1 MAPTNSKKSRDAD
14 GRDAAPLSA
23 VFDGHCTLD
32 IADLEAPPLG
42 DRYPLR
48 SDIVFS
54 PARDA
59 VTLRELDEITTPRYE
74 ADLGP
79 ARVKNSTTV
88 RLASAEPGKL
98 TRDGHFSIPVVLRFD
113 HSVDVPLYEEDSDL
127 PVTLSTRG
135 AGGAP
140 LDAKGKVVL
149 VGQGTF
155 KGGALH
161 GKRCTLTYA
170 GRVSPLPW

>member
-1 MAPTNSKKSRDAD
+1 MPNTSEKPRDPARKSN
-14 GRDAAPLSA
+14 APLTA
-23 VFDGHCTLD
+23 VFDGHCTLEIPD
-32 IADLEAPPLG
+32 VEAPPLG

-59 VTLRELDEITTPRYE
+59 VTLRQLDEITTPRY
-74 ADLGP
+74 ATDLGP
-79 ARVKNSTTV
+79 ARVTNSTTV
-88 RLASAEPGKL
+88 RLASAEPGRL
-98 TRDGHFSIPVVLRFD
+98 SRDGHFSIPVVLRFD

-127 PVTLSTRG
+127 AVTLSTRR

-140 LDAKGKVVL
+140 LDEKGKVVL
-149 VGQGTF
+149 VGEGTF